1 MMLLLF
7 DFFQMQ
13 EILSGFTERK
23 MSDIKKKKKKQ
34 HSDTQF
40 TYDNDA
46 GLNHSDAC
54 SHSDEEDGDLTHP
67 VEINNPPVVKMVDS

>member
-1 MMLLLF
+1 MIF
-7 DFFQMQ
+7 SNARNNVRIHKKQNEQ
-13 EILSGFTERK
+13 HY
-23 MSDIKKKKKKQ
+23 KKKKKQ

-54 SHSDEEDGDLTHP
+54 NHSDEEDGDLTHP
-67 VEINNPPVVKMVDS
+67 VEINNPPVVKMADS